1 MADSGV
7 IDTPH
12 IDGSLGSTTEDF
24 KKIKVRN
31 KSYSSKTILGE
42 VSTELKKSTIESQ
55 QINISSANKTLNSTI
70 KTSKDGDNANSRP
83 SSQTHSFPETA
94 TAPESVEETETNK
107 DDLAEHF
114 EYEFDQYN
122 FEPAYTSLT
131 TQYDADTDDNYYQQ
145 PFSSLIQEESS
156 LLLSPSYN
164 FSGLQV
170 TQLTETP
177 RVWDS
182 QQQFL
187 EQVGLKLYMFVP
199 AIVAGSLLSISFWI
213 LAMIILRTYGLI
225 RTKIFPHDKNEDLEM
240 CPSNDVK
247 EKCQKDSPSTLQS
260 KEFSVIATN
269 QRVSSLSRQCD
280 CKPNKLLKNTFE
292 EKLSSSSHSFHSSPV
307 SLSSGIGVSER
318 GSGDERDGDRDSR
331 DSSSRDSV
339 CDHHHD
345 SQGHSHCRRCR
356 RWSEKHSEHENI
368 PPECKNHRQR

>member
-114 EYEFDQYN
+114 EYEFDQYQYN

-170 TQLTETP
+170 
-177 RVWDS
+177 RV
-182 QQQFL
+182 
-187 EQVGLKLYMFVP
+187 
-199 AIVAGSLLSISFWI
+199 LL
-213 LAMIILRTYGLI
+213 L
-225 RTKIFPHDKNEDLEM
+225 
-240 CPSNDVK
+240 V
-247 EKCQKDSPSTLQS
+247 
-260 KEFSVIATN
+260 
-269 QRVSSLSRQCD
+269 
-280 CKPNKLLKNTFE
+280 
-292 EKLSSSSHSFHSSPV
+292 
-307 SLSSGIGVSER
+307 
-318 GSGDERDGDRDSR
+318 
-331 DSSSRDSV
+331 
-339 CDHHHD
+339 
-345 SQGHSHCRRCR
+345 
-356 RWSEKHSEHENI
+356 
-368 PPECKNHRQR
+368 

>member
-70 KTSKDGDNANSRP
+70 KTSKDGDNANSTP

-114 EYEFDQYN
+114 EYEFDQYY

-170 TQLTETP
+170 RVLLLVWISYGVHVHTVETD
-177 RVWDS
+177 V
-182 QQQFL
+182 
-187 EQVGLKLYMFVP
+187 
-199 AIVAGSLLSISFWI
+199 I
-213 LAMIILRTYGLI
+213 LVEL
-225 RTKIFPHDKNEDLEM
+225 
-240 CPSNDVK
+240 
-247 EKCQKDSPSTLQS
+247 
-260 KEFSVIATN
+260 
-269 QRVSSLSRQCD
+269 
-280 CKPNKLLKNTFE
+280 
-292 EKLSSSSHSFHSSPV
+292 
-307 SLSSGIGVSER
+307 
-318 GSGDERDGDRDSR
+318 
-331 DSSSRDSV
+331 
-339 CDHHHD
+339 
-345 SQGHSHCRRCR
+345 
-356 RWSEKHSEHENI
+356 W
-368 PPECKNHRQR
+368 